1 MDISYLSILI
11 FLLITIVY
19 YGFPS
24 IGKLPITMDIL
35 NSGGLDTYYRNNLSR
50 LGLYLLVVVVSQF
63 GLNTAYLVNK
73 CGGNATTNIVTSLL
87 ITIIPWILIFGVMVA
102 VLIMYPGFKTAF
114 SDVVGY
120 FAVATSAGN
129 ILNSILIDTKI
140 DQAIDQVSEISGE
153 QKGSMKQTA
162 EAILKLCGNK
172 SILINKMTPQNF
184 LSIWKILMPLMKDN
198 GNIPDIN
205 EKQQDL
211 LRLVVLKDNIGEATW
226 YLYTAV
232 LLTSIISYYL
242 ASRGCVKTID
252 QLKASHEEYL
262 KQEEENEKAQSI
274 NNSTT
279 FTITN

>member
-24 IGKLPITMDIL
+24 VGKLPITMDIL
-35 NSGGLDTYYRNNLSR
+35 NSGGLDNYYKNNLSR
-50 LGLYLLVVVVSQF
+50 LGLYLLVVVFSQF
-63 GLNTAYLVNK
+63 CLNIAYLVNK
-73 CGGNATTNIVTSLL
+73 CGGSATTNIVSSLL
-87 ITIIPWILIFGVMVA
+87 ITFVPWILIFGVMIA
-102 VLIMYPGFKTAF
+102 TLIMYPGFKSAF

-120 FAVATSAGN
+120 FVVASSANN
-129 ILNSILIDTKI
+129 ILNSLLIDTKI
-140 DQAIDQVSEISGE
+140 DQAIDQTFDSSNE
-153 QKGSMKQTA
+153 QKSSMKQTA

-184 LSIWKILMPLMKDN
+184 LSIWDVLRPLMKDN
-198 GNIPDIN
+198 GNIPDIV
-205 EKQQDL
+205 EKQQEL

-232 LLTSIISYYL
+232 LITSIVSYYL
-242 ASRGCVKTID
+242 ASRGCVKSID
-252 QLKASHEEYL
+252 QLKANHEEYL
-262 KQEEENEKAQSI
+262 KQEEENEKAQAI

-279 FTITN
+279 FTMTN